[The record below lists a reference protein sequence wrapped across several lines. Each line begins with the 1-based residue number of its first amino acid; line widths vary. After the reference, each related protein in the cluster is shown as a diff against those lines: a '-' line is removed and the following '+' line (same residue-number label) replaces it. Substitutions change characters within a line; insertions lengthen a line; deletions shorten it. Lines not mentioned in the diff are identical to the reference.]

1 MAKSKK
7 LKMEL
12 DFDGLL
18 QILAKNL
25 YNKKD
30 VFIREITQNSH
41 DACWRRHH
49 RDDAFDIGQAA
60 IDILPDLTA
69 DPGRIVFRDNGEG
82 MTNDDLVEFLSTIG
96 RSGTK
101 EARED
106 APEVIGQ
113 FGIGFLSGF
122 VIGCRVEV
130 RTRHFT
136 AEPEEALLW
145 VTGYISGAVR
155 LQTRIARVKRG
166 NLPTADEGGR
176 YPITEDE
183 MDWYLESFL

>member
-49 RDDAFDIGQAA
+49 RDDAFDK
-60 IDILPDLTA
+60 
-69 DPGRIVFRDNGEG
+69 
-82 MTNDDLVEFLSTIG
+82 IG
-96 RSGTK
+96 R
-101 EARED
+101 AH
-106 APEVIGQ
+106 V
-113 FGIGFLSGF
+113 
-122 VIGCRVEV
+122 
-130 RTRHFT
+130 
-136 AEPEEALLW
+136 
-145 VTGYISGAVR
+145 
-155 LQTRIARVKRG
+155 
-166 NLPTADEGGR
+166 
-176 YPITEDE
+176 
-183 MDWYLESFL
+183 